1 MTVLMDARA
10 VTKVFRQTPAIDSV
24 SVAVGTGE
32 VVGLIGPNGAG
43 KTTLLSMFAGLIAPT
58 SGSVAYDRSM
68 TARRPLESCIG
79 FASPEMPMFDYLTG
93 TEVMQACGAV
103 HGLSRDVTLSR
114 TNELFALFELRAAS
128 ERYVYEYS
136 QGTRQ
141 KLSLCAAL
149 LHDPALVLLDEP
161 FDGLDPTTTYR
172 LARLL
177 TRLAESGRAVV
188 ISSHDLGLVQRVC
201 TRVHILNAGIVVHTA
216 EMKADQRPQG
226 SPPRAGDDQSL
237 EQLMWNVVGEPEE
250 RRLSWIVSER

>member
-1 MTVLMDARA
+1 MTMLMDVRS
-10 VTKVFRQTPAIDSV
+10 VTKVFRQTRAIDAV
-24 SVAVGTGE
+24 SLAVGTGD

-58 SGSVAYDRSM
+58 SGTIEYEPVMS
-68 TARRPLESCIG
+68 ARRPLESSLG

-103 HGLSRDVTLSR
+103 HSLSRELTISR
-114 TNELFALFELRAAS
+114 TNELFALFELRGAS

-149 LHDPALVLLDEP
+149 LHDPTLLLLDEP
-161 FDGLDPTTTYR
+161 FDGLDPTTSYR

-177 TRLAESGRAVV
+177 ARLAESGRAVV

-201 TRVHILNAGIVVHTA
+201 TRVHILNAGAVVHTA
-216 EMKADQRPQG
+216 EMTDENRSRRG
-226 SPPRAGDDQSL
+226 SSGGEDDQSL
-237 EQLMWNVVGEPEE
+237 EQLMWKVVGEPEE
-250 RRLSWIVSER
+250 RRLSWIMQEQ